1 MLYRK
6 LKRVWSH
13 NTWCYIPGFRETFPE
28 LNKLT
33 SEELEERWRELD
45 VDFYSENQTPVKHW
59 VRFTLPFALLLMC
72 LMFIGLPFVFMITG
86 KWTYPLTEKNR
97 ILNWFRSLRLL
108 S

>member
-1 MLYRK
+1 MYRK
-6 LKRVWSH
+6 LKRTWSH
-13 NTWCYIPGFRETFPE
+13 NDLKYIPKFKELFPE
-28 LNKLT
+28 LRLVDN
-33 SEELEERWRELD
+33 EELADRFIDLGL
-45 VDFYSENQTPVKHW
+45 DFYTEVKTPVKSW
-59 VRFTLPFALLLMC
+59 IRLTLPFGLLLMG

>member
-13 NTWCYIPGFRETFPE
+13 NTWRYIPNFRETFPE

-33 SEELEERWRELD
+33 SDELEERWKKLD
-45 VDFYSENQTPVKHW
+45 IDFYSENQTPVKPW
-59 VRFTLPFALLLMC
+59 IRFTLPFALLLMG

-97 ILNWFRSLRLL
+97 ILNWFRALRLL
-108 S
+108 

>member
-6 LKRVWSH
+6 LKRTWSH
-13 NTWCYIPGFRETFPE
+13 NDLNYIPKFKELFPE
-28 LNKLT
+28 LNKVDN
-33 SEELEERWRELD
+33 EELANRFIDLELD
-45 VDFYSENQTPVKHW
+45 FYTEVKTPVKSW
-59 VRFTLPFALLLMC
+59 IRFTLPFALLLMG